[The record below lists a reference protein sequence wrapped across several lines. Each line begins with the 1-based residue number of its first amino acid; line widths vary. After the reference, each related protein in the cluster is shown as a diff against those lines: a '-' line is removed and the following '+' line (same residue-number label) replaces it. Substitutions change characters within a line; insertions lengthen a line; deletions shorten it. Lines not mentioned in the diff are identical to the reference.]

1 MRLGVFGSRSL
12 GSKKVYERLKEE
24 ILRLREKE
32 DIEMIV
38 TAGEIR
44 GVCKLARRAAQELK
58 IPILLFFYDYER
70 FQGGAFEH
78 RSKMIINNSDFFL
91 VVHDGYSQGTSNEVE
106 MLEKEGKPYKYIKIE
121 KENSSYKLDEKLTD
135 FDWDGIMGSL
145 GGDGNG

>member
-1 MRLGVFGSRSL
+1 M
-12 GSKKVYERLKEE
+12 YERLKEE

-121 KENSSYKLDEKLTD
+121 KENSSYKLDEKLPD